1 MKQLSKM
8 MLAVVASVAFATSAY
23 AWDFSASGSASAQWS
38 QSTIKASTDA
48 DAVTGSAVADSGGAI
63 SIVSSHTDGANSATL
78 TYKIDYDGGLDEGFT
93 LSGSK
98 TVGAWTASA
107 ATNHQKLNNG
117 APATGEDE
125 TNITLTDGT
134 MTIVLGGAAH
144 LASQNVSSGSVAGG
158 DSINMDGATAD
169 YNVGAFVGTFKG
181 VSLGYKVNDTTT
193 ATLALEMSGSDN
205 DTMGST
211 ASWVDGETAVFG
223 QSGSGVGVTTVLGP
237 AAVGFTFATSSSSD
251 PTGASSASTAFST
264 MGLGVKLDLG
274 DIDPFLSYGVASTV
288 GSECKCGMAVSASEV
303 GLTYAMGSDS
313 IVLFLGNSATISTAD
328 GTAGEAD
335 AWSAMEVGY
344 TTAVGPAALGIGY
357 GTLTK
362 NQTGGTEGYAASY
375 MEAQL
380 DLSF

>member
-1 MKQLSKM
+1 
-8 MLAVVASVAFATSAY
+8 
-23 AWDFSASGSASAQWS
+23 
-38 QSTIKASTDA
+38 
-48 DAVTGSAVADSGGAI
+48 
-63 SIVSSHTDGANSATL
+63 
-78 TYKIDYDGGLDEGFT
+78 
-93 LSGSK
+93 
-98 TVGAWTASA
+98 
-107 ATNHQKLNNG
+107 
-117 APATGEDE
+117 
-125 TNITLTDGT
+125 
-134 MTIVLGGAAH
+134 
-144 LASQNVSSGSVAGG
+144 
-158 DSINMDGATAD
+158 
-169 YNVGAFVGTFKG
+169 
-181 VSLGYKVNDTTT
+181 
-193 ATLALEMSGSDN
+193 
-205 DTMGST
+205 
-211 ASWVDGETAVFG
+211 
-223 QSGSGVGVTTVLGP
+223 
-237 AAVGFTFATSSSSD
+237 
-251 PTGASSASTAFST
+251 